1 VRIHVGS
8 AEVLL
13 DDSLR
18 FATKAEQAGI
28 DCEVHVWEGMI
39 HVFPSNLA
47 ILQAAA
53 EAVEEI
59 GSCLAGKRF
68 LQVLEER

>member
-1 VRIHVGS
+1 MPPVRIDVGS

-18 FATKAEQAGI
+18 FAEKAERAGLS
-28 DCEVHVWEGMI
+28 CEVHVWEGMI

-47 ILQAAA
+47 LLQAAA
-53 EAVEEI
+53 QAVEDI
-59 GSCLAGKRF
+59 GSFLAG
-68 LQVLEER
+68 VLETTR